1 MSSQTS
7 DCPQSCVFDGGEG
20 GELLTKW
27 RLKGLT
33 SLTRAHLAA
42 ALVFSSWC
50 SRTQE
55 ASCR

>member
-1 MSSQTS
+1 MPSQTS
-7 DCPQSCVFDGGEG
+7 DCPQPCVFGG
-20 GELLTKW
+20 LLTKW

-50 SRTQE
+50 STTQE